1 MARTPKKLK
10 ILNNNFSQNSIT
22 GDKIHFDRVDDLLAE
37 KHYGYYI
44 ICSSTKSSLIKNSR
58 VYLSYKHKK
67 EYYKHK
73 GLLNLL
79 GENVYKRKPIKS
91 KTIIFDDNK
100 DYETLIIDVFNR
112 VFTDIKKSRLTES
125 IIDGLKY
132 TIKIFRENNIQ
143 IDSLDDLNIKQ
154 LRLIEKSLYEINIK
168 ELKISVSK
176 FFSEIAK
183 INNFAG
189 TQFINLKTTPRT
201 NKSNN
206 YDMAIPSTILF
217 QLSTYAQEEFELV
230 MNKVNTYKKWDNQ
243 FNIHPF
249 FSLNNILKTLLSENR
264 KYKMPFFNI
273 LLFRLKKDFNIDGTI
288 LLYSKTKMDRFT
300 VNEKE
305 NVIREIEILKNKSI
319 GGIDLLTKDLHF
331 ALYWFL
337 LFAPEY
343 PYKKDIS
350 LEYNNILPPY
360 IKEVKMIIVA
370 YFNTKI
376 RDLETIIFP
385 TSKEIY
391 PLYLLLLIEL
401 GVNQENLNYFD
412 VEKDVDKSYKIK
424 GDDIGIMTVIETIKS
439 RSNTNITI
447 PIKNNS
453 RIKKYIDF
461 YMQWCTPLYEHSKS
475 KMLLQYLGLCNGFR
489 YEPLSVDGAFLV
501 SYRLTKNTFYD
512 KYEILDINNNRL
524 NFIEH
529 KAIRKSHL
537 LQDHFKGKTEF
548 EKQLRKNHKSNETTK
563 IYYEDQNIE
572 WKGIK
577 RHKIALAQN
586 LIVGIFKGEIGE
598 NEHKTAKLFYG
609 PLADCKNNRKPSFT
623 NAPQLKD
630 DERCTDWCKCLT
642 QCDKSYV
649 IPKIH
654 GPVIYAWIN
663 FIENEK
669 ENFFRIQDW
678 EKEYLIDYQSAE
690 DTISKFNDEM
700 KSYCKKEFHK
710 HTDFIKMKFQR
721 IVKIKENK

>member
-1 MARTPKKLK
+1 MANKPKKLK
-10 ILNNNFSQNSIT
+10 ILNNNFPQNVIT
-22 GDKIHFDRVDDLLAE
+22 NNKIHFDRVDDLLAE
-37 KHYGYYI
+37 KHYGFYL
-44 ICSSTKSSLIKNSR
+44 ICSYTKSSLIKNSR

-79 GENVYKRKPIKS
+79 GENVYKRKPVKS

-100 DYETLIIDVFNR
+100 DYEDFIIDVFNR
-112 VFTDIKKSRLTES
+112 VFKDIKKSRLTES
-125 IIDGLKY
+125 IISGLKH
-132 TIKIFRENNIQ
+132 TIKILRENNIQ
-143 IDSLDDLNIKQ
+143 IYSLDDLNIKQ
-154 LRLIEKSLYEINIK
+154 LRLVEKSLQEINIK
-168 ELKISVSK
+168 ELRISVSK

-183 INNFAG
+183 VNSSIG
-189 TQFINLKTTPRT
+189 KQFINLKTTPKT
-201 NKSNN
+201 NNFNN
-206 YDMAIPSTILF
+206 YDMAIPSTILY

-230 MNKVNTYKKWDNQ
+230 MNRVNNYKKWNSQ
-243 FNIHPF
+243 FSIHHF
-249 FSLNNILKTLLSENR
+249 FSLNNILKTLLSEDKKN
-264 KYKMPFFNI
+264 KMPFFNI
-273 LLFRLKKDFNIDGTI
+273 LIFKLTKDFNIDGTI
-288 LLYSKTKMDRFT
+288 LLCSRTEMNRFS
-300 VNEKE
+300 VFEKE
-305 NVIREIEILKNKSI
+305 NAIRKIEILRNKSI
-319 GGIDLLTKDLHF
+319 GGIDLLTKEFHF

-350 LEYNNILPPY
+350 LEYNKMLPKD
-360 IKEVKMIIVA
+360 IKEVKRIIVA
-370 YFNTKI
+370 YFNIKI
-376 RDLETIIFP
+376 RDLETVIFP
-385 TSKEIY
+385 TSNEIY

-401 GVNQENLNYFD
+401 GVNQENLNYFV
-412 VEKDVDKSYKIK
+412 VEKDIDKSYKIK
-424 GDDIGIMTVIETIKS
+424 GDDIGLMTVIETIKS

-453 RIKKYIDF
+453 KIKKYIDF
-461 YMQWCTPLYEHSKS
+461 YTQWCTSLYEYSKS
-475 KMLLQYLGLCNGFR
+475 NMLLQYLGLCNSFK

-501 SYRLTKNTFYD
+501 SYRLTKNIFYD
-512 KYEILDINNNRL
+512 KYEILDTNNNRL

-537 LQDHFKGKTEF
+537 FQDHYKGKTEF

-563 IYYEDQNIE
+563 IYYEDQNLE

-577 RHKIALAQN
+577 KHKIALAQN

-598 NEHKTAKLFYG
+598 NEHKTAKLFNG
-609 PLADCKNNRKPSFT
+609 PLADCKDNRKPSFT

-678 EKEYLIDYQSAE
+678 EKEYLIDYQSAV
-690 DTISKFNDEM
+690 DTISKFDDETRN
-700 KSYCKKEFHK
+700 YCKKEFYK
-710 HTDFIKMKFQR
+710 YADFIKMKFQR
-721 IVKIKENK
+721 IVKLKEYK